1 MGIGGGMDER
11 TITAFRITAFWDD
24 TGEGVDNDP
33 VSITDVE
40 STEEL
45 HDLIKSEMVAALKW
59 HTKTPRS
66 LTVSYLN
73 HTGRCVDS
81 YTVYL

>member
-1 MGIGGGMDER
+1 MGER
-11 TITAFRITAFWDD
+11 TITAFRITTFWDD

-45 HDLIKSEMVAALKW
+45 RDLIKSEMAATLER